1 MDYSKEEFI
10 QILEYK
16 KNIMTLDKEQL
27 KERYSTKEEY
37 AAFLEQ
43 TLRVLDNECVIYL
56 LDDSIKNRVYDIIN
70 HYRFIYRDPNLNQK
84 SNEIIGQLNGLGTIT
99 PERENDLIDEYIC
112 MHEDIRLL
120 EFLTLDDFIATIAKD
135 YDTYVG
141 LKTDDTS
148 LVDDVSFLG
157 AVTFFVAACPDIMT
171 QEMYA
176 TAKERCKQIEKSKG
190 LDLTKIK
197 IKKGA
202 KFTLSLLNEQKNQS

>member
-1 MDYSKEEFI
+1 MNDIHEDEHSSFLSRI
-10 QILEYK
+10 FNK
-16 KNIMTLDKEQL
+16 KSEPTNQNE
-27 KERYSTKEEY
+27 
-37 AAFLEQ
+37 LEQ
-43 TLRVLDNECVIYL
+43 VIHEA
-56 LDDSIKNRVYDIIN
+56 S
-70 HYRFIYRDPNLNQK
+70 
-84 SNEIIGQLNGLGTIT
+84 
-99 PERENDLIDEYIC
+99 ENDVIDEYIC

-120 EFLTLDDFIATIAKD
+120 EFLTLEDFITTIAKD

-197 IKKGA
+197 IK
-202 KFTLSLLNEQKNQS
+202 LPW

>member
-10 QILEYK
+10 QLLEYK

-27 KERYSTKEEY
+27 RERYSTKEDY
-37 AAFLEQ
+37 SMFLEQ

-56 LDDSIKNRVYDIIN
+56 LDDAIKDRVYDIIN
-70 HYRFIYRDPNLNQK
+70 HFRFIHKDPSLNQK
-84 SNEIIGQLNGLGTIT
+84 SNEIIGMLNGLNSMT
-99 PERENDLIDEYIC
+99 PERENDVIDEYIC

-120 EFLTLDDFIATIAKD
+120 EFDSLDDFIATIAKD

>member
-10 QILEYK
+10 QLLEYK

-27 KERYSTKEEY
+27 RERYSTKEDY
-37 AAFLEQ
+37 SMFLEQ

-56 LDDSIKNRVYDIIN
+56 LDDAIKDRVYDIIN
-70 HYRFIYRDPNLNQK
+70 HFRFIHKDPSLNQK
-84 SNEIIGQLNGLGTIT
+84 SNEIIGMLNGLNSMT
-99 PERENDLIDEYIC
+99 PERENDVIDEYIC

-120 EFLTLDDFIATIAKD
+120 EFDSLDDFIATISKD

-157 AVTFFVAACPDIMT
+157 AVTFFIAVDLGIMT
-171 QEMYA
+171 PEMYA

>member
-27 KERYSTKEEY
+27 KERYSSKEEY

-70 HYRFIYRDPNLNQK
+70 HYRFIYRDPLLNSK

-120 EFLTLDDFIATIAKD
+120 EFLTLEDFITTIAKD

-157 AVTFFVAACPDIMT
+157 AVTFFVATCPDIMT

-176 TAKERCKQIEKSKG
+176 TAKERCKQIEKLKG

>member
-56 LDDSIKNRVYDIIN
+56 LDDAIKDRVYDIIN
-70 HYRFIYRDPNLNQK
+70 HFRFIHKDPSLNQK
-84 SNEIIGQLNGLGTIT
+84 SNEIIGMLNGLNSMT
-99 PERENDLIDEYIC
+99 PERENDVIDEYIC

-120 EFLTLDDFIATIAKD
+120 EFDSLDDFIATISKD

-148 LVDDVSFLG
+148 LVDDISFLG
-157 AVTFFVAACPDIMT
+157 AVTFFIAVDLGIMT
-171 QEMYA
+171 PEMYQ

-190 LDLTKIK
+190 LDLKKIK

>member
-10 QILEYK
+10 QLLEYK
-16 KNIMTLDKEQL
+16 KNIMTLNKNEL
-27 KERYSTKEEY
+27 RERYSTKEEY
-37 AAFLEQ
+37 SMFLEQ

-56 LDDSIKNRVYDIIN
+56 LDDAIKDRVYDIIN
-70 HYRFIYRDPNLNQK
+70 HFRFIHKDPSLNQK
-84 SNEIIGQLNGLGTIT
+84 SNEIIGMLNGLNSMT

-120 EFLTLDDFIATIAKD
+120 EFDSLDDFIATISKD

-157 AVTFFVAACPDIMT
+157 AVTFFIAVDLGIMT
-171 QEMYA
+171 SEMYQ
-176 TAKERCKQIEKSKG
+176 TAKERCQQIEK
-190 LDLTKIK
+190 TKDIY
-197 IKKGA
+197 
-202 KFTLSLLNEQKNQS
+202 

>member
-120 EFLTLDDFIATIAKD
+120 EFLTLEDFITTIAKD

>member
-10 QILEYK
+10 QLLEYK

-120 EFLTLDDFIATIAKD
+120 EFLTLEDFITTIAKD

-157 AVTFFVAACPDIMT
+157 AVTFFIAVDLGIMT
-171 QEMYA
+171 PEMYQ

-190 LDLTKIK
+190 LDLKKIK

>member
-70 HYRFIYRDPNLNQK
+70 HYRFIYRDPLLNSK

-99 PERENDLIDEYIC
+99 PERENDPIDEYIC

-120 EFLTLDDFIATIAKD
+120 EFLTLEDFITTIAKD

-197 IKKGA
+197 IKKGT

>member
-10 QILEYK
+10 QLLEYK

-56 LDDSIKNRVYDIIN
+56 LDDAIKDRVYDIIN
-70 HYRFIYRDPNLNQK
+70 HFRFIHKDPSLNQK
-84 SNEIIGQLNGLGTIT
+84 SNEIIGMLNGLNSMT
-99 PERENDLIDEYIC
+99 PERENDVIDEYIC

-120 EFLTLDDFIATIAKD
+120 EFDSLDDFIATISKD

-157 AVTFFVAACPDIMT
+157 AVTFFIAVDLGIMT
-171 QEMYA
+171 PEMYQ

-190 LDLTKIK
+190 LDLKKIK

>member
-10 QILEYK
+10 QLLEYK
-16 KNIMTLDKEQL
+16 KNIMTLNKNEL
-27 KERYSTKEEY
+27 RERYSTKEDY
-37 AAFLEQ
+37 SMFLEQ

-56 LDDSIKNRVYDIIN
+56 LDDAIKDRVYDIIN
-70 HYRFIYRDPNLNQK
+70 HFRFIHKDPSLNQK
-84 SNEIIGQLNGLGTIT
+84 SNEIIGMLNGLNSMT
-99 PERENDLIDEYIC
+99 PERENDVIDEYIC

-120 EFLTLDDFIATIAKD
+120 EFDSLDDFIATISKD

>member
-16 KNIMTLDKEQL
+16 KNIMTLNKNEL
-27 KERYSTKEEY
+27 RERYSTKEDY
-37 AAFLEQ
+37 SMFLEQ

-56 LDDSIKNRVYDIIN
+56 LDDAIKDRVYDIIN
-70 HYRFIYRDPNLNQK
+70 HFRFIHKDPSLNQK
-84 SNEIIGQLNGLGTIT
+84 SNEIIGMLNGLNSMT
-99 PERENDLIDEYIC
+99 PERENDVIDEYIC

-120 EFLTLDDFIATIAKD
+120 EFDSLDDFIATISKD

-148 LVDDVSFLG
+148 LVDDISFLG
-157 AVTFFVAACPDIMT
+157 AVTFFIAVDLGIMT
-171 QEMYA
+171 PEMYQ

-190 LDLTKIK
+190 LDLKKIK

>member
-10 QILEYK
+10 QLLEYK
-16 KNIMTLDKEQL
+16 KNIMTLKKNEL
-27 KERYSTKEEY
+27 RERYSTKEDY
-37 AAFLEQ
+37 SMFLEQ

-56 LDDSIKNRVYDIIN
+56 LDDAIKDRVYDIIN
-70 HYRFIYRDPNLNQK
+70 HFRFIHKDPSLNQK
-84 SNEIIGQLNGLGTIT
+84 SNEIIGMLNGLNSMT
-99 PERENDLIDEYIC
+99 PERENDVIDEYIC

-120 EFLTLDDFIATIAKD
+120 EFDSLDDFIATISKD

>member
-27 KERYSTKEEY
+27 KERYSSKEEY

-70 HYRFIYRDPNLNQK
+70 HYRFIYRDTLLNSK

-120 EFLTLDDFIATIAKD
+120 EFLTLEDFITTIAKD

-176 TAKERCKQIEKSKG
+176 TAKERCKQIEKLKG

>member
-16 KNIMTLDKEQL
+16 KNIMALDQAQL
-27 KERYSTKEEY
+27 KERYSSKEEY

-120 EFLTLDDFIATIAKD
+120 EFLTLEDFIITIAKD

>member
-56 LDDSIKNRVYDIIN
+56 LDDAIKDRVYDIIN
-70 HYRFIYRDPNLNQK
+70 HFRFIHKDPSLNQK
-84 SNEIIGQLNGLGTIT
+84 SNEIIGMLNGLNSMT
-99 PERENDLIDEYIC
+99 PERENDVIDEYIC

-120 EFLTLDDFIATIAKD
+120 EFDSLDDFIATISKD

-157 AVTFFVAACPDIMT
+157 AVTFFIAIDLGIMT
-171 QEMYA
+171 PEMYQ

-190 LDLTKIK
+190 LDLKKIK

>member
-10 QILEYK
+10 QLLEYK
-16 KNIMTLDKEQL
+16 KNVMTLNKDEL
-27 KERYSTKEEY
+27 RERYSTKEEY

-70 HYRFIYRDPNLNQK
+70 QYRFIYRDPILNSK

-120 EFLTLDDFIATIAKD
+120 EFLTLEDFITTIAKD

>member
-10 QILEYK
+10 QLLEYK
-16 KNIMTLDKEQL
+16 KNIMTLNKNEL
-27 KERYSTKEEY
+27 RERYSTKEDY
-37 AAFLEQ
+37 SMFLEQ

-56 LDDSIKNRVYDIIN
+56 LDDAIKDRVYDIIN
-70 HYRFIYRDPNLNQK
+70 HFRFIHKDPSLNQK
-84 SNEIIGQLNGLGTIT
+84 SNEIIGMLNGLNSMT
-99 PERENDLIDEYIC
+99 PERENDVIDEYIC

-120 EFLTLDDFIATIAKD
+120 EFDSLDDFIATISKD

-157 AVTFFVAACPDIMT
+157 AVTFFIAVDLGIMT
-171 QEMYA
+171 PEMYQ

>member
-10 QILEYK
+10 QLLEYK
-16 KNIMTLDKEQL
+16 KNIMTLNKNEL
-27 KERYSTKEEY
+27 RERYSTKEDY
-37 AAFLEQ
+37 SMFLEQ

-56 LDDSIKNRVYDIIN
+56 LDDAIKDRVYDIIN
-70 HYRFIYRDPNLNQK
+70 HFRFIHKDPSLNQK
-84 SNEIIGQLNGLGTIT
+84 SNEIIGMLNGLNSMT
-99 PERENDLIDEYIC
+99 PERENDVIDEYIC

-120 EFLTLDDFIATIAKD
+120 EFDSLDDFIATISKD

-157 AVTFFVAACPDIMT
+157 AVTFFIAVDLGIMT
-171 QEMYA
+171 PEMYQ

-190 LDLTKIK
+190 LDLKKIK